1 MAYDGELVK
10 MENGRWARFSRCQ
23 VSNAGH
29 QDTDEVDIL
38 VAVELEDRYQD
49 ILRDAETSI
58 EAYRRKGIPVSVRL
72 DPDNEGKLSLTL
84 EGVNEAS
91 MH

>member
-23 VSNAGH
+23 VCNAGH
-29 QDTDEVDIL
+29 QDTDEIDLL

-49 ILRDAETSI
+49 LLRQAETSI
-58 EAYRRKGIPVSVRL
+58 EAYRAQGIPVSLRL
-72 DPDNEGKLSLTL
+72 DDEGDGKLSLTF
-84 EGVNEAS
+84 EGVNAAQIQ
-91 MH
+91 

>member
-23 VSNAGH
+23 VCNAGH
-29 QDTDEVDIL
+29 QDTDEVEIL

-49 ILRDAETSI
+49 LLSQAESSI
-58 EAYRRKGIPVSVRL
+58 EAYRQRGIPVSVRL
-72 DPDNEGKLSLTL
+72 DPDGEGRLSLTL
-84 EGVNEAS
+84 EGVNSAV
-91 MH
+91 H